1 MTPDSRNLFRN
12 HERSCPHR
20 EKGRAYKKC
29 HCPIWIDFSYA
40 GVRIFKSLRTRNWL
54 VAENLLR
61 EWETHESHVHEQAT
75 PPRIREPDKES
86 EPKGCTVADASAKF
100 LADAHSRA
108 LRGSTLSKYNLIL
121 RRLLAFTIERGI
133 RLVPEV
139 TVELL
144 REFRAAWPHR
154 NTAARRR
161 IDELRTFF
169 GFCLD
174 SGWISSNPA
183 KSLKAP
189 PCAEAPIEP
198 FGDDEVEKIRAAYSA
213 YSKNAGKANA
223 QRLEAFVEVMLWT
236 GLRITDTAT
245 LRRDCVE
252 GGKLRL
258 RTEKTGTVVCCP
270 LPPSLIEK
278 LRSVRCVS
286 SQYFFWTGNS
296 KPKSA
301 VGDYQR
307 ALKRLFR
314 LAGVSGGHAH
324 RFRHT
329 FAKRLLMKGV
339 PLERVAMLMGHRS
352 PSITLKHYAS
362 WVKERQDQ
370 LEADVKGVWDGDDE
384 PKQNTKPLK
393 RPESAIQTLYCD
405 SSKWLN

>member
-20 EKGRAYKKC
+20 KKGRAYKKC
-29 HCPIWIDFSYA
+29 HCPIWIDFSFD
-40 GVRIFKSLRTRNWL
+40 GKRLFKSLGTRNWQL
-54 VAENLLR
+54 AENLLR
-61 EWETHESHVHEQAT
+61 EWETNELHANEKAR
-75 PPRIREPDKES
+75 PPHIREPDEES
-86 EPKGCTVADASAKF
+86 EPKGHTVADACAKF
-100 LADAHSRA
+100 LADARA
-108 LRGSTLSKYNLIL
+108 RELREPTLYKYTLIL
-121 RRLLAFTIERGI
+121 RRLLAFTAERGI
-133 RLVPEV
+133 RFVPEI

-174 SGWISSNPA
+174 SGWIASNPA

-189 PCAEAPIEP
+189 PCTEAPVEP
-198 FGDDEVEKIRAAYSA
+198 FRDNEVKQIRAAYAA

-223 QRLEAFVEVMLWT
+223 QRLEALVEVMLCT
-236 GLRITDTAT
+236 GSRIKDTVT

-278 LRSVRCVS
+278 LQLVRCVS
-286 SQYFFWTGNS
+286 SQYFFWSGNS

-307 ALKRLFR
+307 ALKRLFK

-329 FAKRLLMKGV
+329 FAKCLLMEGV
-339 PLERVAMLMGHRS
+339 PLERVAVLMGHRS
-352 PSITLKHYAS
+352 PSITLKYYAS
-362 WVKERQDQ
+362 WVKERQEQ
-370 LEADVKGVWDGDDE
+370 LEADVTRVWDGNDDQ
-384 PKQNTKPLK
+384 KQDTKPLK
-393 RPESAIQTLYCD
+393 RPESAIQTLYGD

>member
-12 HERSCPHR
+12 HEKSCSHR
-20 EKGRAYKKC
+20 QQGRAHKKC

-40 GVRIFKSLRTRNWL
+40 GVRIFRALRTRNWL

-61 EWETHESHVHEQAT
+61 EWETNELHVPEKAT
-75 PPRIREPDKES
+75 LPHIREPDTES
-86 EPKGCTVADASAKF
+86 EPKGHTVADACAKF
-100 LADAHSRA
+100 LADAHSRG
-108 LRGSTLSKYNLIL
+108 LRESTLCKYALIL
-121 RRLLAFTIERGI
+121 RRLLAFTAERGI
-133 RLVPEV
+133 RFVSEI

-144 REFRAAWPHR
+144 REFRSTWPHR

-174 SGWISSNPA
+174 SEWIASNPA
-183 KSLKAP
+183 KSLKVP
-189 PCAEAPIEP
+189 PCTEAPIEP
-198 FGDDEVEKIRAAYSA
+198 FGDDEVEKIRGAYST

-223 QRLEAFVEVMLWT
+223 QRLEAFVEVMLCT
-236 GLRITDTAT
+236 GLRITDVAT

-270 LPPSLIEK
+270 LPAYLIEK
-278 LRSVRCVS
+278 LQSVRNVS
-286 SQYFFWTGNS
+286 SQYFFWTGIS

-307 ALKRLFR
+307 SLKRLFK
-314 LAGVSGGHAH
+314 LAGVSRGHAH

-339 PLERVAMLMGHRS
+339 PLERVAVLMGHRS

-370 LEADVKGVWDGDDE
+370 LEADVMRIWDCNDGQ
-384 PKQNTKPLK
+384 KQNTNPLK
-393 RPESAIQTLYCD
+393 RPESAIQTLYSD